1 MARNTTDQQSD
12 VEGFSTW
19 GKIDES
25 VCASLTAEH
34 FVVVDEVLSSSP
46 ATQLQVP
53 TADGLLREM
62 LWLVSVGASP
72 SPSCINSS
80 YKYLKQ
86 NQTSFGSALFA
97 KPGIF
102 EADWHDEKIRS
113 LDELSCMHSL
123 AASCKELV
131 SRLKSHWKG
140 SEEKLVPMVG
150 EADPCSIKMQF
161 NNGMGGCFPAHYD
174 NPGPPNTRALTC
186 ILYLNPDWRPG
197 HGGELTLYPFLSR
210 TPSRS
215 IAPLHN
221 RLVVFRSNTML
232 HRVEQCHAPRFCITI
247 WIDGVDTNSPAKTQL
262 KLPTTIYDD
271 DETFA
276 ATVAMLQSTPLQRSV
291 SRAVYREIY
300 ESSLVECMHDQAS
313 AQGRGLMVAAHRQH
327 LVGVTK
333 NATLQ
338 RFVEALRA
346 VLTATEEEEEEEEE
360 EEGEGEE

>member
-1 MARNTTDQQSD
+1 MAEQNNG
-12 VEGFSTW
+12 EGVATW
-19 GKIDES
+19 VKIDES

-34 FVVVDEVLSSSP
+34 FVVVDEVLASSP
-46 ATQLQVP
+46 VPHLQPP

-72 SPSCINSS
+72 SPTSINNT
-80 YKYLKQ
+80 YEYLKQ
-86 NQTSFGSALFA
+86 NQTSFGSTLFA

-102 EADWHDEKIRS
+102 EADWHDEKIRCRQ
-113 LDELSCMHSL
+113 ELSCMRSL

-131 SRLKSHWKG
+131 SRLKAHWKG
-140 SEEKLVPMVG
+140 AEELVPMVG

-161 NNGMGGCFPAHYD
+161 NTGMGGCFPAHYD

-186 ILYLNPDWRPG
+186 ILYLNPEWQPG

-210 TPSRS
+210 TPHRS

-247 WIDGVDTNSPAKTQL
+247 WIDGVDTNSPGKTQL
-262 KLPTTIYDD
+262 KLPTSIYDD
-271 DETFA
+271 DDTFA

-327 LVGVTK
+327 LEGVSK

-346 VLTATEEEEEEEEE
+346 VLIASEEEEKD
-360 EEGEGEE
+360 EGEE